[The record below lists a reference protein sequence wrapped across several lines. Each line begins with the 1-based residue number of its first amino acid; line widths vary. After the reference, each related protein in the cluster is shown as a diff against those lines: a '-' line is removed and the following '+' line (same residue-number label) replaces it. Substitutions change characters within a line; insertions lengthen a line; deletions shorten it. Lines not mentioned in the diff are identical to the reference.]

1 MPMSY
6 DFVDN
11 FHRINS
17 AAVGNGWHQIKTGD
31 WGSGGPQ
38 IFGNKLR
45 FLKSGPWEEKYA
57 SIYRSYDMDN
67 GTIEVNLRQHYEGCS
82 DMYIFMGN
90 EYDCFDPNFRGYVLH
105 WSTLN
110 KMSLLVFS
118 GNDTPYRLVSMP
130 VAYTL
135 KNENL
140 DDGMSISFGKNG
152 QNFNVL
158 INGKLIM
165 SANSARYNDMS
176 CAGLGMRPGVS
187 WYYIADFNY
196 IALSNT
202 GFVQPTFVSSTAY
215 FQNQD
220 LFEIGPRQ
228 YNLVY
233 DANGGHGY
241 IPPVRG
247 IVVTLASGGFT
258 RDVKERILEWNTQAD
273 GAGHSYA
280 LGEVITLTSNLKLY
294 AIWGPLRVQN
304 HYSLGRQ
311 VNDRMSYNRPV
322 QKTYC
327 KGKLVW
333 ER

>member
-1 MPMSY
+1 M
-6 DFVDN
+6 
-11 FHRINS
+11 
-17 AAVGNGWHQIKTGD
+17 
-31 WGSGGPQ
+31 
-38 IFGNKLR
+38 
-45 FLKSGPWEEKYA
+45 
-57 SIYRSYDMDN
+57 
-67 GTIEVNLRQHYEGCS
+67 
-82 DMYIFMGN
+82 
-90 EYDCFDPNFRGYVLH
+90 
-105 WSTLN
+105 
-110 KMSLLVFS
+110 
-118 GNDTPYRLVSMP
+118 
-130 VAYTL
+130 
-135 KNENL
+135 
-140 DDGMSISFGKNG
+140 
-152 QNFNVL
+152 
-158 INGKLIM
+158 
-165 SANSARYNDMS
+165 
-176 CAGLGMRPGVS
+176 
-187 WYYIADFNY
+187 
-196 IALSNT
+196 
-202 GFVQPTFVSSTAY
+202 
-215 FQNQD
+215 
-220 LFEIGPRQ
+220 
-228 YNLVY
+228 Y